1 MPQTPLAPARS
12 LAPPFP
18 PHHSC
23 AHCTTAAQVQR
34 CCLPLCLHLS
44 HNTRRVGSQQRAPR
58 LVCYPGSAQRQ
69 RRDQIHSPV
78 AVAPAAPAAAAVA
91 VAAEFAW
98 WSCAEVG
105 WWRSAACCLGWWGQL
120 LWLQVV
126 LLVSLLLPLCLL
138 LLLLWLLVQAVPSP
152 RGPPLIP
159 HSPGSRL
166 GMLQRTQL
174 RSQAAPLQA
183 APACKY
189 VSGFMTS
196 ALRS

>member
-1 MPQTPLAPARS
+1 LWLQVVLLFS
-12 LAPPFP
+12 L
-18 PHHSC
+18 
-23 AHCTTAAQVQR
+23 
-34 CCLPLCLHLS
+34 LPLCLLMLLLWL
-44 HNTRRVGSQQRAPR
+44 
-58 LVCYPGSAQRQ
+58 LVLLLA
-69 RRDQIHSPV
+69 
-78 AVAPAAPAAAAVA
+78 
-91 VAAEFAW
+91 
-98 WSCAEVG
+98 
-105 WWRSAACCLGWWGQL
+105 L